1 MMGPLIQGASI
12 SGGSAWAARIR
23 TLAEGEPCCSAGK
36 PSLAIRTSDLVGATA
51 GVALLGGL
59 CLLLVALFTSEAQ
72 GFTDLASILPGS

>member
-12 SGGSAWAARIR
+12 LGRQHVGR
-23 TLAEGEPCCSAGK
+23 TYPNTRRGRALLFSRRAEP
-36 PSLAIRTSDLVGATA
+36 AIRTSDLVGATA